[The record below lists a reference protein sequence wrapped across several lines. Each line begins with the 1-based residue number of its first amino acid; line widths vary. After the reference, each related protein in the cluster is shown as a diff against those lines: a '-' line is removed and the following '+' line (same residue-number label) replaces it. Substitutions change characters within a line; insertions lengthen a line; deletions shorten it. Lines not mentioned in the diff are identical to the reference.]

1 MFSKIISTLFL
12 VIFFS
17 YNLMAV
23 NKLEKNTNVC
33 GSSIGFGINYMM
45 ENNAQSYSWGFYMF
59 DNFKIEARNLKPHVR
74 NIYFQGGQI
83 LLDSC
88 NICRPFYQ
96 YDGVAK
102 LHKYILEI
110 RKPFGNLST
119 IALEYGSIIV
129 SDTLLGTNSLRAAYS
144 YFLDLSLPD
153 TIAAQ
158 YSPNEIIYSHLF
170 TDANNNSLY
179 EIKYNG
185 NVVGIKY
192 YCNNNSQEYIR
203 YFISKN

>member
-1 MFSKIISTLFL
+1 
-12 VIFFS
+12 
-17 YNLMAV
+17 MAV